1 MKEIKHEVITQG
13 TPKLE
18 NMPKEVFN
26 VFCKS
31 ILDVIAT
38 EKEDKEK
45 SPPQKDGDFL
55 NNIYYGQSA

>member
-18 NMPKEVFN
+18 NMTKEVFN

-31 ILDVIAT
+31 ILDVIVT

-45 SPPQKDGDFL
+45 SPPQKDGDRYEDTQHTIF
-55 NNIYYGQSA
+55 

>member
-1 MKEIKHEVITQG
+1 MKEIKHEVLTQG
-13 TPKLE
+13 TPKIE

-31 ILDVIAT
+31 ILDVIVA

-45 SPPQKDGDFL
+45 SPYKNS
-55 NNIYYGQSA
+55 NNTIIAKKLIE

>member
-31 ILDVIAT
+31 LLDVIIA

-45 SPPQKDGDFL
+45 SPPQKDGDH
-55 NNIYYGQSA
+55 Y